1 MPRQLHIAA
10 LDPLPPVVEAVRAAG
25 VSLLRSD
32 TGSLVG
38 YCPACARRAPTLFVS
53 ESGGWWQCFACGVR
67 GGAADA
73 ATRLVARKE
82 RAA

>member
-1 MPRQLHIAA
+1 MPAQTTIPA

-38 YCPACARRAPTLFVS
+38 YCPRCERRVPTLFVS
-53 ESGGWWQCFACGVR
+53 ERAGWWQCFACGVR

-73 ATRLVARKE
+73 ATRLVR
-82 RAA
+82 RRVAA